1 MNSVL
6 VLTGTDG
13 IPRNLAEKFYPIYPV
28 EKIFLFIVANYL
40 MRIPDPGFY
49 SILKKIN

>member
-13 IPRNLAEKFYPIYPV
+13 ILRNLAEKFYPIYLV
-28 EKIFLFIVANYL
+28 EKNFLFIVTNYL
-40 MRIPDPGFY
+40 MRIPEPGFY